1 MISLKPLILEG
12 RYDAMVTQLSKRL
25 LQVVKDSYAA
35 VSDPQGEFAGEKI
48 YFTAQET
55 VPPIDDD
62 SRFRHIYFEEV
73 ENETI
78 PLEFYLQ
85 LKVQWI
91 QDFDDFRKGGDAY
104 NEVTRNGEEVPLIEL
119 RFELD
124 PVEYPKILS
133 QVAME
138 MRDTLRHEIEH
149 LTQSGWNT
157 KGNKFMPSDLATRKK
172 IQSGQLPAFKYFTL
186 PKEVDANIQGLYFQ
200 AKKQRT
206 PFKTVANDYLDL
218 FVPDV
223 ITPQEKEMILDV
235 WRARLPALSIRQ
247 EL

>member
-12 RYDAMVTQLSKRL
+12 RYDALVTQLARRL

-55 VPPIDDD
+55 VPNIDDD
-62 SRFRHIYFEEV
+62 NSFKHIYFEEV
-73 ENETI
+73 ENKTI
-78 PLEFYLQ
+78 PLDFYLQ

-91 QDFDDFRKGGDAY
+91 ENFDDFRKGGDAY
-104 NEVTRNGEEVPLIEL
+104 NETTRNGEEVPLIEL
-119 RFELD
+119 RLELD
-124 PVEYPKILS
+124 PDEYPKILS

-157 KGNKFMPSDLATRKK
+157 KNNKFMPSDLATRQK
-172 IQSGQLPAFKYFTL
+172 IQSGKLPAFRYFTL
-186 PKEVDANIQGLYFQ
+186 PKEVDANIQGLYYQ

-206 PFKTVANDYLDL
+206 PFKTVANNYLDL
-218 FVPDV
+218 FVPDMM
-223 ITPQEKEMILDV
+223 TPEQKELVLDV
-235 WRARLPALSIRQ
+235 WRSRLPALAIRQ

>member
-12 RYDAMVTQLSKRL
+12 RYDAMVTQLSRRL

-35 VSDPQGEFAGEKI
+35 VSNPQGEFAGEKI
-48 YFTAQET
+48 YFTTQET

-104 NEVTRNGEEVPLIEL
+104 NEVTRNGEEVP
-119 RFELD
+119 
-124 PVEYPKILS
+124 
-133 QVAME
+133 
-138 MRDTLRHEIEH
+138 
-149 LTQSGWNT
+149 
-157 KGNKFMPSDLATRKK
+157 
-172 IQSGQLPAFKYFTL
+172 
-186 PKEVDANIQGLYFQ
+186 
-200 AKKQRT
+200 
-206 PFKTVANDYLDL
+206 
-218 FVPDV
+218 
-223 ITPQEKEMILDV
+223 
-235 WRARLPALSIRQ
+235 
-247 EL
+247 